1 MYQQHFNRIINKYGK
16 DICNGCIY
24 YKKTCTLFN
33 SSNRVTDFIKYN
45 LNDNNNNNKNPFYCK
60 EYKTNLVKKENKSF
74 SIDKASP

>member
-1 MYQQHFNRIINKYGK
+1 MYQQHFNRIINKYRK

-45 LNDNNNNNKNPFYCK
+45 LNNNNNNNNTFYCK
-60 EYKTNLVKKENKSF
+60 EHKS
-74 SIDKASP
+74 SSVRK

>member
-45 LNDNNNNNKNPFYCK
+45 LNNNNNNTFYCK
-60 EYKTNLVKKENKSF
+60 EYKTNSARKDNKFFLV
-74 SIDKASP
+74 DKDSS

>member
-1 MYQQHFNRIINKYGK
+1 MYQQHFNRIITKYGK
-16 DICNGCIY
+16 QICNDCIY

-45 LNDNNNNNKNPFYCK
+45 LNDNKNTFYCK
-60 EYKTNLVKKENKSF
+60 EHKTSSARKENKSF

>member
-1 MYQQHFNRIINKYGK
+1 MYQQHFNRIITKYGK

-45 LNDNNNNNKNPFYCK
+45 LNDNKNTFYCK
-60 EYKTNLVKKENKSF
+60 EYKTSSVRKDNKF
-74 SIDKASP
+74 FLDDKASR

>member
-1 MYQQHFNRIINKYGK
+1 MYQQHFNRIITKYGK

-33 SSNRVTDFIKYN
+33 SSHRVTDFIKSN
-45 LNDNNNNNKNPFYCK
+45 LNNNNNNNKNPFYCK